1 MDGFLGK
8 YGTHKATNARTLSGL
23 SRLRCQPATAPQSAP
38 TTNAFFIFFGHETSI
53 LIHRRKE
60 KIYYVRHEGLFCH
73 LVLAKVVDEA
83 DEVSDDVKS
92 GVRAR
97 AERRVRVTIASQVW
111 CHHMVAVVSQEVDL
125 MTP

>member
-1 MDGFLGK
+1 MK
-8 YGTHKATNARTLSGL
+8 
-23 SRLRCQPATAPQSAP
+23 Q
-38 TTNAFFIFFGHETSI
+38 II
-53 LIHRRKE
+53 LIQRRKE
-60 KIYYVRHEGLFCH
+60 RRDSVRHEGLFCH
-73 LVLAKVVDEA
+73 LVLVKVVEEA

-111 CHHMVAVVSQEVDL
+111 CHHMVAMVSQEVDL